1 MSREWLSPWDKSTL
15 VCDEIHGP
23 RIVEQNR
30 KTKQKRF
37 FDSND
42 DFFVLTKLFT
52 PRKIDVGV
60 LFDPSAH
67 LLRLRV
73 DCVPTKPK
81 TDRTEL
87 ICIYVCMLVTWDFH
101 FRIVFISRIVVA
113 VLWQRYE

>member
-1 MSREWLSPWDKSTL
+1 MIT
-15 VCDEIHGP
+15 
-23 RIVEQNR
+23 
-30 KTKQKRF
+30 
-37 FDSND
+37 
-42 DFFVLTKLFT
+42 FFVLTKLFT